1 MSDCSILRLPTLI
14 VFFWFVAYG
23 IGTADLLYA
32 PADSTSAYREE
43 WQQIRA
49 AMDNKLPK
57 TALVPVNKLF
67 AKALRDKNN
76 AHIAMA
82 AMLRSHLESQG
93 SPAPDSALIGLLERE
108 QKTLSAIPAKAMIT
122 SLTAKAYEDY
132 LSRHRWQL
140 RRRTSGGAVSAD
152 DITTWNAD
160 NFTEKIRSLYLL
172 SLEPRAVLQAI
183 PLRDIRDA
191 VQFPERDTTGRDT
204 SSALRP
210 TLYDILAHRAI
221 AYFTSQTEDN
231 NSPLADS
238 LLSRIFS
245 PTEEF
250 VRRFYDND
258 QPNGALRVFAELLRF
273 HAADAAPDAL
283 LDTELARLNYAR
295 TLASEK
301 RTDTLYKTAL
311 ERTITKYQ
319 RLPAIGEFF
328 HALAE
333 WYNNHDNA
341 MQALQ
346 LCNTVITNFPH
357 SRGDVLC
364 RNLKGQI
371 LTRQLDI
378 TVEPN
383 IRPDKPALLSIQYN
397 QITRLYFRLIRS
409 DAAAL
414 LRPQTE
420 NSRDER
426 LIAEAIAAKPLREWE
441 ENLPASPNL
450 RTYTAQTSLQAM
462 PAGRYI
468 LLAATQPNFQ
478 TGDSGAVS
486 AVSFIVS
493 SLSVIRQEISGH
505 PKLSGWYLTDLETG
519 HPRSGVAITLFTR
532 RYDYSARQEYI
543 EKRGETASD
552 STGFIPQSAGEFV
565 NYNDVILCAHSNA
578 DTLVASTSVQTWQQ
592 QPIEPS
598 LVSYIYTDRTL
609 YRPGQTVYFKG
620 IIVRSDVEKKSFTA
634 AKDVEA
640 IVQLHDPNGTRI
652 TDIKLRTNEFGSYI
666 GTFTLPRAGMK
677 GFWNISDGKGS
688 ASLRVEEYKRP
699 KFSATFQQP
708 EGTVTLGSNITVRGM
723 AATFAGSAVS
733 DATVRYRVVRN
744 VRFHPWKWGFYP
756 EPIAEETITTGTTTS
771 DKLGAFFIQFPATPD
786 ASADVAN
793 APVFVFSVTADIT
806 DAAGE
811 THTAALDVSAGYAS
825 VEIGLEVAEF
835 VPANSPLDIPVS
847 GKNLNGRPA
856 VVNGSVTLQ
865 SLPVSPQI
873 RRERGLP
880 EPNVLL
886 ISPEDFTRDFPE
898 DSPATAGTREL
909 PLPQTSLVNITFTTA
924 GGYDTIHIAAL
935 RPGIYRL
942 TALGTDPEGK
952 SVNLERII
960 NVYAVSTAGQ
970 TSAPPKP
977 EPLIAFAEQTTA
989 QPGENV
995 RFIIGSGYAN
1005 ARALYL
1011 LEKDGAILRREWLMM
1026 SNELRAMDI
1035 PVTEELRGGFSIS
1048 VILTHSGRTYQKSF
1062 TIGVPW
1068 SNKELRIATSV
1079 FRDKVRPGAKEE
1091 WRLTVK
1097 GSRAEKVTAELL
1109 AAMYDA
1115 SLDAILDS
1123 WEKTSWA
1130 GKMFP
1135 WPQAWQRL
1143 QFQDINDYRQSHQQ
1157 QGRLWLPQYYYNQQE
1172 FPELFNA
1179 INDVITIVERSK
1191 SMLERINEPMIEER
1205 AVGSVTIDNSGFVIR
1220 GGRSSA
1226 TQIRVDGLDVG
1237 DQLQLKEAGVNYKP
1251 TVSSFSIEDTNKR
1264 SVTSPPA
1271 PPRTNL
1277 NETAF
1282 FFPQLRSNEAG
1293 EYTFSFTMPEALTAW
1308 RFMALAHTA
1317 DLQVG
1322 TFEREVVTQKE
1333 LMVLPNAPRF
1343 LREGDTL
1350 TLPVTIANLTDRSQ
1364 NGTAQLALFDAET
1377 MKPVNGLFAVTAE
1390 DRPFSLDS
1398 RGNAVVSWRVI
1409 VPAGIDA
1416 ITWRVTASAGDFSD
1430 GEESMLPVL
1439 PNSTLVTETLPV
1451 TIRGSGSRSFT
1462 LKNLAA
1468 LAKKP
1473 SPTLK
1478 NRKLTFE
1485 FAENPVWYAVQAL
1498 PLLMEYPHECA
1509 EQLFNRFAANAIAGR
1524 IVKAQ
1529 PKIGAAIHRWAE
1541 GGSLVS
1547 PLEKNESLKSVMLNE
1562 TPWAA
1567 EGKSETERKQRIAR
1581 LLDENSMNSERQN
1594 ALRKLRELQQ
1604 PSGGFSWF
1612 AGMQEN
1618 PAITQYILSG
1628 IAHLLALDAAK
1639 GEYTDLMEL
1648 ARSAM
1653 RYADS
1658 RATEN
1663 YYQLKTRKGFNP
1675 DKLSYY
1681 NFSTAQYLYARSF
1694 FYNFPTEK
1702 RTDSALEFYQKQAAQ
1717 FWQKQDLQTQ
1727 AMTAIALWQEAQYEI
1742 SPRNLQQNSPNR
1754 AVAKRIIASL
1764 RERAVRSEEL
1774 GMYWVQPA
1782 GWEWQNAPIETQ
1794 ALLIEAF
1801 ELIGGA
1807 ESDVEDMRYWLIR
1820 SKQTHDWRTTKATA
1834 EACYALLL
1842 RGKNMLENTGNVTA
1856 SVGGK
1861 AVEPESHEAGT
1872 GYYSVSWTGA
1882 EITPAMANVTLNRTG
1897 EGASY
1902 GGLYW
1907 QYMERTDNI
1916 REQKSAISVERSTT
1930 IRQPREGW
1938 EFLSRFGGRAYVGAR
1953 LTVRIIIRTDREM
1966 EYVHLKDSRASG
1978 FEPAVQTSGYEWGGG
1993 IGREGGIGYYRS
2005 PSDAS
2010 VSFFIERLPR
2020 GTTIIEYDL
2029 IAAHEGAFSNGIATV
2044 QSLYA
2049 PEFGAHTAGGRMT
2062 VEK

>member
-1 MSDCSILRLPTLI
+1 MLRLPTLT
-14 VFFWFVAYG
+14 FLLWFALFNG
-23 IGTADLLYA
+23 SKADFLLS
-32 PADSTSAYREE
+32 PVDSTTSAYREE
-43 WQQIRA
+43 WRQIRA
-49 AMDNKLPK
+49 AMDNGLPK
-57 TALVPVNKLF
+57 TALVPINKLF
-67 AKALRDKNN
+67 AKALRDKNH

-82 AMLRSHLESQG
+82 AMLRAKLESQG

-108 QKTLSAIPAKAMIT
+108 RKTVPTIPGKAMIT

-132 LSRHRWQL
+132 LNRHRWQL
-140 RRRTSGGAVSAD
+140 RRRTSGGTVSAD
-152 DITTWNAD
+152 DITTWNAN

-172 SLEPRAVLQAI
+172 SLEPRAALQAI

-191 VQFPERDTTGRDT
+191 LQFPERDTIGRDT

-231 NSPLADS
+231 NSPVADS
-238 LLSRIFS
+238 LLIRMFS

-250 VRRFYDND
+250 VRRFYDTD

-283 LDTELARLNYAR
+283 LDAELARLNYIR
-295 TLASEK
+295 TLASGK
-301 RTDTLYKTAL
+301 RTDTLYKIAL

-319 RLPAIGEFF
+319 RFPAIGEFF

-333 WYNNHDNA
+333 WYNSHDNA
-341 MQALQ
+341 IQALQ
-346 LCNTVITNFPH
+346 LCNTVITTYPH

-371 LTRQLDI
+371 LTRQLGV

-383 IRPDKPALLSIQYN
+383 IRPNKPALLSIQYN
-397 QITRLYFRLIRS
+397 QLTRLYFRLVRS
-409 DAAAL
+409 DAASL
-414 LRPQTE
+414 LRPQVGD
-420 NSRDER
+420 SRDER

-462 PAGRYI
+462 PVGRYI
-468 LLAATQPNFQ
+468 LLAATEPNFQ

-493 SLSVIRQEISGH
+493 SLSVIRQEISGQ

-519 HPRSGVAITLFTR
+519 HPRSGVSVTLFAR

-543 EKRGETASD
+543 EKRGEAISD
-552 STGFIPQSAGEFV
+552 SNGFIPQSAGEFE
-565 NYNDVILCAHSNA
+565 NYSNVILCAHSNA
-578 DTLVASTSVQTWQQ
+578 DTLVASTNVQTWQQ

-598 LVSYIYTDRTL
+598 LVSHIYTDRTL

-620 IIVRSDVEKKSFTA
+620 IIVRSDIEKKSFTA
-634 AKDVEA
+634 AKDVE
-640 IVQLHDPNGTRI
+640 VSVELRDPNGTRI
-652 TDIKLRTNEFGSYI
+652 TDIKLRTNEFGSYN
-666 GTFTLPRAGMK
+666 GMFTLPRAGMK
-677 GFWNISDGKGS
+677 GSWNISDGKGS
-688 ASLRVEEYKRP
+688 APLRVEEYKRP

-708 EGTVTLGSNITVRGM
+708 EGAVTLGSNITVRGT
-723 AATFAGSAVS
+723 ATTFAGSAVS
-733 DATVRYRVVRN
+733 GATVRYRVVRN

-771 DKLGAFFIQFPATPD
+771 DKLGEFAVQFPATPD
-786 ASADVAN
+786 ASADAAN
-793 APVFVFSVTADIT
+793 SPVFVFSVTADIT

-835 VPANSPLDIPVS
+835 VPANSPLAIPVS
-847 GKNLNGRPA
+847 AKNLNGRPA
-856 VVNGSVTLQ
+856 VVNGSVTIQNLA
-865 SLPVSPQI
+865 VSPKI

-886 ISPEDFTRDFPE
+886 VPREDFTRDFPE
-898 DSPATAGTREL
+898 DSPATATAPDI
-909 PLPQTSLVNITFTTA
+909 PLPQTSLVNITFTTT
-924 GGYDTIHIAAL
+924 GGYDTVHLASL

-942 TALGTDPEGK
+942 TAIGTDPEGK

-960 NVYAVSTAGQ
+960 NVYGVSTAAQ

-977 EPLIAFAEQTTA
+977 EPFIAFTEQTTA

-995 RFIIGSGYAN
+995 RFIIGSGYAD
-1005 ARALYL
+1005 ARALYI
-1011 LEKDGAILRREWLMM
+1011 LEKDGVILRREWLTMA
-1026 SNELRAMDI
+1026 NELRAIDV
-1035 PVTEELRGGFSIS
+1035 PVTEELRGGFSAS
-1048 VILTHSGRTYQKSF
+1048 VILTHSGRTYQSRF
-1062 TIGVPW
+1062 TVRVPW

-1115 SLDAILDS
+1115 SLDAILGS

-1130 GKMFP
+1130 GRMFP
-1135 WPQAWQRL
+1135 WPEAWQRL
-1143 QFQDINDYRQSHQQ
+1143 QFQSIDDYRQFSQQ
-1157 QGRLWLPQYYYNQQE
+1157 TGESWHWWSFYSPFSEYPQLWTEVSWLANLGFGKSTKIRREYIQDVKAVAPGIAGSSE
-1172 FPELFNA
+1172 FE
-1179 INDVITIVERSK
+1179 
-1191 SMLERINEPMIEER
+1191 
-1205 AVGSVTIDNSGFVIR
+1205 IR
-1220 GGRSSA
+1220 GGRTTA
-1226 TQIRVDGLDVG
+1226 TQIRVDGLDVHQQFLNKAA
-1237 DQLQLKEAGVNYKP
+1237 DTVIYKS
-1251 TVSSFSIEDTNKR
+1251 TASDL
-1264 SVTSPPA
+1264 VTESREKPVT

-1277 NETAF
+1277 NEMAF

-1293 EYTFSFTMPEALTAW
+1293 EYVFSFTMPEALTTW

-1322 TFEREVVTQKE
+1322 TFEREVITQKE

-1350 TLPVTIANLTDRSQ
+1350 TLPITIANLTDRSQ
-1364 NGTAQLALFDAET
+1364 SGTARLALFDAET
-1377 MKPVNGLFAVTAE
+1377 MKPVNELFGVTTE
-1390 DRPFSLDS
+1390 ELPFSLDS

-1409 VPAGIDA
+1409 VPTGIDA
-1416 ITWRVTASAGDFSD
+1416 VTWRVTASAGDFSD

-1529 PKIGAAIHRWAE
+1529 SKIGAAIRRWAE

-1581 LLDENSMNSERQN
+1581 LLDENSMNAERQN

-1618 PAITQYILSG
+1618 PAITHYILCG
-1628 IAHLLALDAAK
+1628 IAHILALNAAK
-1639 GEYTDLMEL
+1639 DEYTDLIEI
-1648 ARSAM
+1648 ARSGI

-1658 RATEN
+1658 RAAEN
-1663 YYQLKTRKGFNP
+1663 YYQLKTGKGFNP

-1742 SPRNLQQNSPNR
+1742 SPRNLQEDSPNR
-1754 AVAKRIIASL
+1754 AAAKRIIASL

-1801 ELIGGA
+1801 ELVGGA

-1842 RGKNMLENTGNVTA
+1842 RGKNMLENSGNVTA

-1861 AVEPESHEAGT
+1861 AVEPESREAGT

-1897 EGASY
+1897 EGVSY

-1916 REQKSAISVERSTT
+1916 REQKSAISVERSM
-1930 IRQPREGW
+1930 IIQQPKEGW
-1938 EFLSRFGGRAYVGAR
+1938 EILARFGGRAYVGAR
-1953 LTVRIIIRTDREM
+1953 ISIRITIRTDREM
-1966 EYVHLKDSRASG
+1966 EYVHVKDSRASG
-1978 FEPAVQTSGYEWGGG
+1978 FEPAVQTSGYEWG
-1993 IGREGGIGYYRS
+1993 GGIGYYRS

-2020 GTTIIEYDL
+2020 GTTVIEYDL